1 MALIEGIGKY
11 SLGIDTL
18 IASKIIKSSVTK
30 MSQLMIS
37 NNWLPDKCSSLNEFL
52 ANDQLQEQIMTEQTL
67 KNYNLLCANGVINQ
81 KNINSVE
88 EISGWL
94 AVAHGLGVD
103 GAYNYASNGTDAN
116 LGAELFQKGKFATTL
131 ASQVPTIL
139 AG

>member
-1 MALIEGIGKY
+1 MALIEGVGKY

-18 IASKIIKSSVTK
+18 ISSKIIKSSVTK
-30 MSQLMIS
+30 MSQLNIS
-37 NNWLPDKCSSLNEFL
+37 NNWLPNKCSSLTEFL
-52 ANDQLQEQIMTEQTL
+52 ANASLQEQIVTEQTL

-88 EISGWL
+88 EVSAWL

-103 GAYNYASNGTDAN
+103 GAYNYASSGADSK

-131 ASQVPTIL
+131 ASQVPAIL